1 MLLCLAFKWQL
12 ESELRPSRFHGKHF
26 PQVISLTSYDFFN
39 PYQCKI
45 FHICKA
51 LLIYQPYSF
60 YNGFHMFDFKI
71 LSCMILYT
79 ILFIYSEARSCYIA
93 QTGFEFVRAN
103 KSSGLSLPDN
113 WNMNMNHHL
122 FLQIIED
129 CKELLFMWAVSY
141 LCCVNSELQGVRLV
155 WWCMPIISDAQKAR
169 HEGHRF
175 KPRQATQTVRG
186 RKQKQF
192 SL

>member
-1 MLLCLAFKWQL
+1 MLLCLAFMWQL

-26 PQVISLTSYDFFN
+26 
-39 PYQCKI
+39 
-45 FHICKA
+45 HICKG

-79 ILFIYSEARSCYIA
+79 ILFYSEARSCCIA
-93 QTGFEFVRAN
+93 QTGFEFVGAN

-122 FLQIIED
+122 FLKIIED
-129 CKELLFMWAVSY
+129 SKELLFMWAVSY
-141 LCCVNSELQGVRLV
+141 LCCVNSEL
-155 WWCMPIISDAQKAR
+155 
-169 HEGHRF
+169 
-175 KPRQATQTVRG
+175 
-186 RKQKQF
+186 
-192 SL
+192 